1 MAIPVDA
8 GTRTALQA
16 PVKQLRSTITWTGVD
31 MQPHTMTSE
40 DRIISI
46 KKEAEGYYFA
56 SALRK
61 ITITTSGTDTE
72 LMDQDVAITIQVK
85 KSDQTWGNLP
95 WGTFHI
101 EETTVNEDKGT
112 TTYTGYGGVYKLQ
125 QREYI
130 GGELNFPTTVGGLI
144 TQVAEATGLVV
155 NGGKEILPA
164 EYQSVE
170 YIQSSGTQS
179 IETGITFDGLTSVEA
194 EFFPGDISSSTIKG
208 VFGKY
213 DVTWGCQAFLRNNG
227 IGMRFGSTNIETGTG
242 LKLNDWNTIRLDTT
256 GLYLN
261 GVAKA
266 TYTKTALSTTST
278 ATIPI
283 FKRADGEYGDI
294 KIKKFLV
301 SKNNQLVANY
311 HPAIRRSDN
320 KPGLYDTVG
329 GTFYTNAG
337 TGEFTAGPETHWLP
351 NADAPITED
360 LYARITGTT
369 YRDILE
375 EIAGATGTLAV
386 IGGGDD
392 TLDFNPA
399 PIAAATDTMTE
410 DNLIKFKIGEN
421 WGKCSAVVLS
431 RQPQGDN
438 IEVVDEDLTKEPNGQ
453 NKMDLAPIS
462 NMEIYGSQQCTY
474 EMETD
479 AQLGRDV
486 LHITQNGTFPGLWYK
501 LPDWLTGTRLKFKNY
516 AITIR
521 YKYTGAGSG
530 ACMFNGRNNWE
541 VLTSNARILDQT
553 TTWKTATA
561 KVSKS
566 DAGWSSYT
574 PIYLTIQL
582 PYGGSGKEMWVS
594 DIQVQE
600 ITDEQYADP
609 NFTTTIEPFV
619 ANGRVDLVI
628 TNNEILDDQR
638 ETTATPILDA
648 VKGWEYREATLKT
661 EGHGYHEIGDRID
674 VTIGTETYQ
683 TIITKSVIIV
693 DGGINE
699 TLTSTIPT
707 KTSIDYS
714 KTGGITKTIYNTEL
728 AVDKQGQEIVGI
740 VSRQDQQDETIAEN
754 YTRIIQNINSIVQ
767 TVQVSG
773 GGNLI
778 KNSVGFGKAADG
790 TLTVWQY
797 GAGADTTT
805 VKSQSSTGSLN
816 AGGISGHEIDV
827 NGATISQTVQLTA
840 GELYNLS
847 CRVQKQATG
856 TATITIDDGVQT
868 TTLTAQASTAYE
880 WNQLNAD
887 FTPQA
892 GSVTITITT
901 TGGWTAIT
909 DLMLA
914 QGGISGWRQASGEIY
929 NLQVSV
935 DQDGVQVRSTTYA
948 GDYVQITPLEFAGYS
963 NAGGTMKKVFTV
975 NRDTTEVAKL
985 KAESMIKMPP
995 MEIVPIDNVNYKGW
1009 AIVKA
1014 AE

>member
-8 GTRTALQA
+8 ETRTALQA
-16 PVKQLRSTITWTGVD
+16 PVKQLRSTITWVGTD

-61 ITITTSGTDTE
+61 ITITTSGTGTE

-85 KSDQTWGNLP
+85 KADQTWGNLP

-101 EETTVNEDKGT
+101 EETTVSEDKGT
-112 TTYTGYGGVYKLQ
+112 TTYVGYGGVYKLQ

-144 TQVAEATGLVV
+144 KQVAEATGLIV

-164 EYQSVE
+164 EYQSIE
-170 YIQSSGTQS
+170 YLEGTGTQYLQIYTVADGDKLTLDLDS
-179 IETGITFDGLTSVEA
+179 QFTEATEASQTIAATTGATGSWY
-194 EFFPGDISSSTIKG
+194 GQISSVWVHNAQEQNPIPSTTRLNLKIKFSDTEERRII
-208 VFGKY
+208 VI
-213 DVTWGCQAFLRNNG
+213 NN
-227 IGMRFGSTNIETGTG
+227 
-242 LKLNDWNTIRLDTT
+242 TT
-256 GLYLN
+256 GAKLYDLSASPINTGPLGLFASGHGRYFCKARVYSARLWRN
-261 GVAKA
+261 GEESRS
-266 TYTKTALSTTST
+266 L
-278 ATIPI
+278 IPCYR
-283 FKRADGEYGDI
+283 K
-294 KIKKFLV
+294 
-301 SKNNQLVANY
+301 
-311 HPAIRRSDN
+311 SDN

-329 GTFYTNAG
+329 GVFYTNAG
-337 TGEFTAGPETHWLP
+337 TGEFIAGPETHWLP

-392 TLDFNPA
+392 TLDFNQPPIDA
-399 PIAAATDTMTE
+399 PTDTMTE

-438 IEVVDEDLTKEPNGQ
+438 IEVVDATISEKYPKGRNWYDNEPTTGSIAGLTTTSEPDGWTLNGTTTKEGARQFFGVATLPPG
-453 NKMDLAPIS
+453 
-462 NMEIYGSQQCTY
+462 TY
-474 EMETD
+474 TIRTEY
-479 AQLGRDV
+479 V
-486 LHITQNGTFPGLWYK
+486 SGTFTRPGV
-501 LPDWLTGTRLKFKNY
+501 
-516 AITIR
+516 
-521 YKYTGAGSG
+521 SG
-530 ACMFNGRNNWE
+530 AIPSCWLYIG
-541 VLTSNARILDQT
+541 TSWSRPFYDDIGVAQT
-553 TTWKTATA
+553 TPVKTKTFTLTETTEVRLAIYAMNSTYTDFKMRATIA
-561 KVSKS
+561 SGS
-566 DAGWSSYT
+566 TA
-574 PIYLTIQL
+574 LT
-582 PYGGSGKEMWVS
+582 E
-594 DIQVQE
+594 
-600 ITDEQYADP
+600 
-609 NFTTTIEPFV
+609 FEPFIP
-619 ANGRVDLVI
+619 NGRVDLVI

-674 VTIGTETYQ
+674 VTIGGQ
-683 TIITKSVIIV
+683 TFPTVITKSVIIV

-699 TLTSTIPT
+699 TLTSTTPT

-778 KNSVGFGKAADG
+778 KNSVGFGKNSDG
-790 TLTVWQY
+790 TLTIWQY

-805 VKSQSSTGSLN
+805 VRSQSSTASLN

-856 TATITIDDGVQT
+856 TATITINDGVQT

-887 FTPQA
+887 FTPQT

-901 TGGWTAIT
+901 TEGWTSIT

-914 QGGISGWRQASGEIY
+914 QGGITGWRQASGEIY

-935 DQDGVQVRSTTYA
+935 DQDGVQVKSATYA

-963 NAGGTMKKVFTV
+963 NAGGAMKKVFTV

-985 KAESMIKMPP
+985 QAESMIKMPP
-995 MEIVPIDNVNYKGW
+995 MEIVPIDNANFKGW

>member
-8 GTRTALQA
+8 ETRTALQA
-16 PVKQLRSTITWTGVD
+16 PVKQLRSTITWTGTD

-61 ITITTSGTDTE
+61 ITITTSGTGTE

-85 KSDQTWGNLP
+85 KADQTWGNLP
-95 WGTFHI
+95 WGTFRI
-101 EETTVNEDKGT
+101 EETTVSEDKGT

-144 TQVAEATGLVV
+144 KQVAEATGLIV
-155 NGGKEILPA
+155 NGGEEILPA
-164 EYQSVE
+164 EYQSIE

-179 IETGITFDGLTSVEA
+179 IKTGITFDGLTSVEA

-208 VFGKY
+208 VFGKW
-213 DVTWGCQAFLRNNG
+213 DPAWGCQAILRNNG
-227 IGMRFGSTNIETGTG
+227 IEMRFGSTNIETGTD

-278 ATIPI
+278 VTIPI

-294 KIKKFLV
+294 KLKKFRV
-301 SKNNQLVANY
+301 SKNNQLVADY

-329 GTFYTNAG
+329 GVFYTNAG
-337 TGEFTAGPETHWLP
+337 TGEFIAGPETHWLP

-392 TLDFNPA
+392 TLDFNQPPIDA
-399 PIAAATDTMTE
+399 PTDTMTE
-410 DNLIKFKIGEN
+410 DNLVTFKIGPE
-421 WGKCSAVVLS
+421 WGPVNAVVLS

-438 IEVVDEDLTKEPNGQ
+438 IEVTDQES
-453 NKMDLAPIS
+453 I
-462 NMEIYGSQQCTY
+462 
-474 EMETD
+474 D
-479 AQLGRDV
+479 AQAGYNWIQYSNTFRTGSAANG
-486 LHITQNGTFPGLWYK
+486 ITPTILEDGTMQVVCAQGNGNWHTSWWDAQNG
-501 LPDWLTGTRLKFKNY
+501 
-516 AITIR
+516 
-521 YKYTGAGSG
+521 GS
-530 ACMFNGRNNWE
+530 
-541 VLTSNARILDQT
+541 S
-553 TTWKTATA
+553 
-561 KVSKS
+561 
-566 DAGWSSYT
+566 
-574 PIYLTIQL
+574 
-582 PYGGSGKEMWVS
+582 GGSGTCLGRWLASIKTGEQFTISFTIKKLPGATGMPMIYMNS
-594 DIQVQE
+594 SLHYQAMTGE
-600 ITDEQYADP
+600 IGTEYSEIHMTQNWAGTNIPIHIGWQDCTGTFIIKNWQLKKGGYAP
-609 NFTTTIEPFV
+609 YEPYRT
-619 ANGRVDLVI
+619 NGRTDLTVV
-628 TNNEILDDQR
+628 NNQILDDQR

-674 VTIGTETYQ
+674 VTIGGQ
-683 TIITKSVIIV
+683 TFPTVITKSVIIV

-699 TLTSTIPT
+699 TLTSTTPT

-778 KNSVGFGKAADG
+778 KNSVGFGKNSDG
-790 TLTVWQY
+790 TLTIWQY

-805 VKSQSSTGSLN
+805 VRSQSSTASLN

-856 TATITIDDGVQT
+856 TATITINDGVQT

-887 FTPQA
+887 FTPQT

-901 TGGWTAIT
+901 TEGWTSIT

-914 QGGISGWRQASGEIY
+914 QGGITGWRQASGEIY

-935 DQDGVQVRSTTYA
+935 DQDGVQVKSATYA

-963 NAGGTMKKVFTV
+963 NAGGAMKKVFTV

-985 KAESMIKMPP
+985 QAESMIKMPP
-995 MEIVPIDNVNYKGW
+995 MEIVPIDNANFKGW

>member
-16 PVKQLRSTITWTGVD
+16 PVKQLRSTITWTGTD

-130 GGELNFPTTVGGLI
+130 GGELNFPTTVGALI

-170 YIQSSGTQS
+170 YIEGTGTQYVVTDFKPS
-179 IETGITFDGLTSVEA
+179 NKTRIEMELEPGTIPVDSTHNETGIAGEWQS
-194 EFFPGDISSSTIKG
+194 G
-208 VFGKY
+208 
-213 DVTWGCQAFLRNNG
+213 
-227 IGMRFGSTNIETGTG
+227 
-242 LKLNDWNTIRLDTT
+242 
-256 GLYLN
+256 
-261 GVAKA
+261 A
-266 TYTKTALSTTST
+266 TYRFYWTNSSAPVYYFNCAGVTSFGVNVPLQKHTLVFDPQNGKAIINGTEKTFTPPSTPFQSTTNMK
-278 ATIPI
+278 IY
-283 FKRADGEYGDI
+283 RADVGGNYYCGQMKLYSFKVYEDGT
-294 KIKKFLV
+294 LA
-301 SKNNQLVANY
+301 ANY

-421 WGKCSAVVLS
+421 WGHCSAVVLS

-438 IEVVDEDLTKEPNGQ
+438 IEVIDATVSEKYPKGKNWYNNEPTVGNMPGLTVTAGPDGWT
-453 NKMDLAPIS
+453 I
-462 NMEIYGSQQCTY
+462 
-474 EMETD
+474 
-479 AQLGRDV
+479 
-486 LHITQNGTFPGLWYK
+486 NGTATSEGARGFIGVATLPPGTYTIKTEYVSGSYTTGWT
-501 LPDWLTGTRLKFKNY
+501 PSFWLYIGTSWSRPFTDGL
-516 AITIR
+516 
-521 YKYTGAGSG
+521 G
-530 ACMFNGRNNWE
+530 
-541 VLTSNARILDQT
+541 V
-553 TTWKTATA
+553 TATNPVRTKTFTLTETTEVRLA
-561 KVSKS
+561 
-566 DAGWSSYT
+566 DYT
-574 PIYLTIQL
+574 RNTSAYTDFKMRATITS
-582 PYGGSGKEMWVS
+582 GSTALAE
-594 DIQVQE
+594 
-600 ITDEQYADP
+600 
-609 NFTTTIEPFV
+609 FEPFEP
-619 ANGRVDLVI
+619 NGRVDLVI

-638 ETTATPILDA
+638 ETTAQPILDA

-699 TLTSTIPT
+699 TLTSSIPT

-728 AVDKQGQEIVGI
+728 AVDRQGQEIVGI

-778 KNSVGFGKAADG
+778 KNSVGFGKASDG
-790 TLTVWQY
+790 TLTIWQY

-805 VKSQSSTGSLN
+805 VKSQSSTASLN

-887 FTPQA
+887 FTPQT

-914 QGGISGWRQASGEIY
+914 QGGITGWRQASGEIY

-985 KAESMIKMPP
+985 QAESMIKMPP